1 MLIKKSSD
9 SSDRPVTAK
18 WESRPNVISISEPLG
33 VFPKLQI
40 NLLADRQLLGNTTK
54 KNFEK
59 ILIFVGAREGELELV
74 LGL

>member
-1 MLIKKSSD
+1 MLIKKSSA
-9 SSDRPVTAK
+9 SPKMPITAK
-18 WESRPNVISISEPLG
+18 WESRSNGRSIWEPLG
-33 VFPKLQI
+33 VFPKRQI
-40 NLLADRQLLGNTTK
+40 NLLADKHLLGNTSK

>member
-1 MLIKKSSD
+1 MF
-9 SSDRPVTAK
+9 
-18 WESRPNVISISEPLG
+18 SEPFG
-33 VFPKLQI
+33 IFHTYQKY
-40 NLLADRQLLGNTTK
+40 NAAHRNMLANTSK